1 MSNLTIFVVLF
12 TFSASFFTCSTKN
25 PSQHN
30 SDEGENSTK
39 KDEIKNIQNYASD
52 VVKDEKHLHE
62 LALYA
67 IEWAHNNGLVMLSE
81 QEDIAEFA
89 PISLFPSPF
98 PRKAFEKALAVQKD
112 MNLLYFRVA
121 SDNEFMVEAFK
132 DLIPGDAHIAKLWQ
146 IVQEVRE
153 EGIRQPFTLLIQR
166 ADYMLNVVEDPKAGE
181 EQYEIKQVEVNG
193 GAISG
198 LGMKRRNSELHRQ
211 MLRKVGMDISASPV
225 NQPDFALVEA
235 LHMAWKQF
243 GDSNALLMFL
253 TPPKISYVFE
263 QRHIASELERVSN
276 GKIEVIFVSLFG
288 TAKIL
293 HLDPEDFSLRRNS
306 DGRRVAVVYS
316 NMSPLGYRPSSNYD
330 MQMEARKMIERST
343 AIKAPSLA
351 IGISCTKKIQQ
362 LLTKPENLKRF
373 FPRPEDAETIEN
385 IRSTFAGLWGLEN
398 DDQQTQELIKDAME
412 NPSNYVLKPNRECGG
427 NNYFDEQIPEAFQKF
442 TPEERAAHILMQKL
456 RPMAVQNYLLRPL
469 KEPKESS
476 VVPELGVYGFLLGN
490 MVDGSVQHNVQQGY
504 HFRSKLAHLNE
515 GGISAGFGYYD
526 TAYLF

>member
-12 TFSASFFTCSTKN
+12 TFSASFFTCSTTN
-25 PSQHN
+25 PSHHN
-30 SDEGENSTK
+30 SDEGENSSK

-52 VVKDEKHLHE
+52 VVKDEKHLGE

-67 IEWAHNNGLVMLSE
+67 IEWAHNNGLVLLSRE
-81 QEDIAEFA
+81 TDIVEFA

-98 PRKAFEKALAVQKD
+98 PRRSFEKALSVQKD

-121 SDNEFMVEAFK
+121 SDYEFMAEAFK
-132 DLIPGDAHIAKLWQ
+132 DLIPVDAHIAKLWQ
-146 IVQEVRE
+146 IVKEVHE

-166 ADYMLNVVEDPKAGE
+166 ADYMLNVVENPSAGE
-181 EQYEIKQVEVNG
+181 EQYQIKQVEVNG
-193 GAISG
+193 GSICG
-198 LGMKRRNSELHRQ
+198 LGLKRRNSELHRQ
-211 MLRKVGMDISASPV
+211 MLRKVGMDVSASPV
-225 NQPDFALVEA
+225 NQPDVALVEA

-243 GDSNALLMFL
+243 GDPNALL
-253 TPPKISYVFE
+253 
-263 QRHIASELERVSN
+263 
-276 GKIEVIFVSLFG
+276 
-288 TAKIL
+288 IL

-316 NMSPLGYRPSSNYD
+316 NMSALGYAPKLHYD
-330 MQMEARKMIERST
+330 VQMEARKMIERST

-362 LLTKPENLKRF
+362 
-373 FPRPEDAETIEN
+373 
-385 IRSTFAGLWGLEN
+385 
-398 DDQQTQELIKDAME
+398 DAME
-412 NPSNYVLKPNRECGG
+412 TPANYVLKPNRECGG

-442 TPEERAAHILMQKL
+442 TPEERKAHILMQKL
-456 RPMAVQNYLLRPL
+456 RPMAVPNYMLRPL
-469 KEPKESS
+469 QEPIEAS

-504 HFRSKLAHLNE
+504 HFRSKFAHLNE
-515 GGISAGFGYYD
+515 GGITAGFGFYD